1 MPGLSVSLG
10 PLRLKNP
17 VMTAAGTFGYGD
29 EMEGLLDIQRLGAIV
44 TKGITLQPRSGNPQ
58 PRLAETPCGLL
69 NSIGLENI
77 GLERLIGEKA
87 PLWARWQTPVIVN
100 IAGGRVAEYAELA
113 RGLDGVEGV
122 AGLEVNISC
131 PNLERGGVEFGTHP
145 ELAAEVTRAVRKNT
159 RLPVLVKL
167 SPEARDIVAVAR
179 AVVEA
184 GADALTVANTIRGM
198 VIDVK
203 KRRPGLGAVSGGLSG
218 PAIRPIA
225 LYLVYQVAGAVE
237 VPVIACGG
245 IVSAQDALEF
255 LMAGAGAVQVGTATF
270 LNPGAALEVLE
281 GIEGFLKREG
291 MTDIGQVIGLAR
303 RGEG

>member
-1 MPGLSVSLG
+1 M
-10 PLRLKNP
+10 
-17 VMTAAGTFGYGD
+17 
-29 EMEGLLDIQRLGAIV
+29 
-44 TKGITLQPRSGNPQ
+44 
-58 PRLAETPCGLL
+58 
-69 NSIGLENI
+69 
-77 GLERLIGEKA
+77 
-87 PLWARWQTPVIVN
+87 
-100 IAGGRVAEYAELA
+100 
-113 RGLDGVEGV
+113 
-122 AGLEVNISC
+122 
-131 PNLERGGVEFGTHP
+131 
-145 ELAAEVTRAVRKNT
+145 
-159 RLPVLVKL
+159 KL

-218 PAIRPIA
+218 PAIRPIV

-245 IVSAQDALEF
+245 IMSAQDALEF
-255 LMAGAGAVQVGTATF
+255 LMAGARAVQVGTATF
-270 LNPGAALEVLE
+270 LNPGAALEVLD

-303 RGEG
+303 KGEG

>member
-10 PLRLKNP
+10 PLKLKNP
-17 VMTAAGTFGYGD
+17 VMTAAGTSGYGD
-29 EMEGLLDIQRLGAIV
+29 EVEGLVDIQRLGAIV
-44 TKGITLQPRSGNPQ
+44 TKGITLQPRPGNPQ

-77 GLERLIGEKA
+77 GLERLIVEKA

-100 IAGGRVAEYAELA
+100 VAGERVAEYAELA
-113 RGLDGVEGV
+113 RGLEGVEGV

-131 PNLERGGVEFGTHP
+131 PNLERGGVEFGIHP
-145 ELAAEVTRAVRKNT
+145 ELAGEVTGAVKKNT

-184 GADALTVANTIRGM
+184 GADALTVANTVRGM

-255 LMAGAGAVQVGTATF
+255 LMAGARAVQVGTATF
-270 LNPGAALEVLE
+270 INPGAALEVLD

-291 MTDIGQVIGLAR
+291 MADIGQLIGLAR
-303 RGEG
+303 KGER

>member
-29 EMEGLLDIQRLGAIV
+29 EVEGLLDIQRLGAIV
-44 TKGITLQPRSGNPQ
+44 TKGITLQPRPGNPQ

-87 PLWARWQTPVIVN
+87 PLWSRWQTPVIVN
-100 IAGGRVAEYAELA
+100 IAGERVAEYAELA
-113 RGLDGVEGV
+113 RGLEGVEGV

-159 RLPVLVKL
+159 RLPLLVKL

-245 IVSAQDALEF
+245 IMSAQDALEF
-255 LMAGAGAVQVGTATF
+255 LMAGARAVQVGTATF
-270 LNPGAALEVLE
+270 LNPGAALEVVE
-281 GIEGFLKREG
+281 EIEVFLKREG
-291 MTDIGQVIGLAR
+291 MTDVGQVIGLAR
-303 RGEG
+303 RREG

>member
-10 PLRLKNP
+10 PLRLRNP
-17 VMTAAGTFGYGD
+17 VMTASGTCGYGD
-29 EMEGLLDIQRLGAIV
+29 EMEGLLDIQRLGAVV
-44 TKGITLQPRSGNPQ
+44 TKGITLQPRPGNPQ

-77 GLERLIGEKA
+77 GLERLVGEKA

-100 IAGGRVAEYAELA
+100 IAGEKVAEYAALA

-237 VPVIACGG
+237 APVIACGG
-245 IVSAQDALEF
+245 IMSAQDALEF

-270 LNPGAALEVLE
+270 LNPGAALEVLD
-281 GIEGFLKREG
+281 GVEGFLKREG
-291 MTDIGQVIGLAR
+291 MTDIEQLIGLAR
-303 RGEG
+303 KGEG